1 MDGTA
6 NRKQLAEEIA
16 HMLEEHKGQE
26 TIVLDI
32 SEQSSFADFFIISTF
47 SSQGHL
53 KGLLKH
59 LLMLL
64 SERGIEPR
72 QKQKNLEE
80 DGWVL
85 LDCSDIIIHLMSVAM
100 RDFYELERLWYS
112 AKTVFHSSKSS

>member
-1 MDGTA
+1 MEGTA
-6 NRKQLAEEIA
+6 NSKQLAEEIA
-16 HMLEEHKGQE
+16 HVLQEHKGQD
-26 TIVLDI
+26 TVLLDI

-47 SSQGHL
+47 ASQGHL

-59 LLMLL
+59 LLVLL

-85 LDCSDIIIHLMSVAM
+85 LDCSDIIIHLMSAEM
-100 RDFYELERLWYS
+100 RDFYELERLWFA